1 MANKRHMKVY
11 RIEINQDLEDQK
23 LTCRGDITM
32 YLAAPNLDAAKA
44 WLLDYTLNHKV
55 HSLSIFCI
63 KGLSFYVE
71 KTCQI
76 NIGGGTWEYGSLNV
90 CVDQAPADSHLNNQW
105 HPNAY

>member
-1 MANKRHMKVY
+1 MNKRHMKVY
-11 RIEINQDLEDQK
+11 RVNIQELGGDHEI
-23 LTCRGDITM
+23 I

-44 WLLDYTLNHKV
+44 WLLDYAMMRVKGPMENTV

-63 KGLSFYVE
+63 KDLFFYKE

-76 NIGGGTWEYGSLNV
+76 TLEGGVWQYGTVSYCL
-90 CVDQAPADSHLNNQW
+90 DQAPDDLDNQW